1 VSDQAKTPRDKDALA
16 WGGMLQGF
24 SDKLKADYA
33 GIEAGTDLN
42 KVVAVVLHRLEA
54 EYSAQRAAES
64 TKEKA
69 PAASPK
75 KK

>member
-1 VSDQAKTPRDKDALA
+1 VSDQAKTPREKDALA

-24 SDKLKADYA
+24 SDKLKVEYA
-33 GIEAGTDLN
+33 GIDAGTDLN

-64 TKEKA
+64 TKEK
-69 PAASPK
+69 PAAPPK